1 MATNTKKGE
10 KVADQTIDSINTAVD
25 LSQKTANAVLD
36 GTVKMAE
43 MSDDYFQ
50 NAVKLGLE
58 TQEAGLNVAG
68 KYFNTMVGI
77 NREWIKFFSTNGEK
91 MINAAGDMTKRQM
104 DGIVESSVEI
114 VENAT
119 SQVKQAA
126 K

>member
-1 MATNTKKGE
+1 
-10 KVADQTIDSINTAVD
+10 
-25 LSQKTANAVLD
+25 
-36 GTVKMAE
+36 MAE

-50 NAVKLGLE
+50 NAVKLGIE
-58 TQEAGLNVAG
+58 TQEASMNVAG
-68 KYFNTMVGI
+68 KYFNTIVGI

-119 SQVKQAA
+119 SQVKQTA